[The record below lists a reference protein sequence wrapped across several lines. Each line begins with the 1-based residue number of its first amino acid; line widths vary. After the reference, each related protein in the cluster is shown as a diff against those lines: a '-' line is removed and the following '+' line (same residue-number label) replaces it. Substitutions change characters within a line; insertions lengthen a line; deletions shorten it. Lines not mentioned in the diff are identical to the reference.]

1 MRLIYLILLFTSFN
15 HFVSAQ
21 NTIVLKGGTI
31 IDVDNYGKSTNDI
44 SNAIVVISNGKITA
58 VGKADKIKIPAGA
71 NVIDVTGKWIVP
83 GLIEGFGSVV
93 NQGFANAYLYCGV
106 TSVVTVE
113 DDRRGKTF
121 WHASPSP
128 ALYYQEE
135 IYGADRIEV
144 TGKPWRFENIN
155 YRTDAQIHH
164 EIDSMAKG
172 GAKVMLIHYGVKPS
186 QLPAIIAACKK
197 HNIAMVGELGFTS
210 YDEAVKAGIKSFV
223 HTSRYTADILPD
235 SVRAVYSNAP
245 FGPPASYYY
254 EYITKPGIISNPKL
268 LQLAKLYSNN
278 KVGLIPTGSL
288 VAYTN
293 LPFAKNP
300 WKEPAAVLIDEKDII
315 HEPLDKVTGKWKNP
329 APMRVNASP
338 LLFAI
343 DSLFAHNGA
352 RFLTGSGATAFGTM
366 PGISMITELEYL
378 SHIGLS
384 NREVIAAATNNFSLL
399 WGWKHVGKVEA
410 GRDADVLVLGANPL
424 EAVENLKKIDVL
436 VLKGKVIE
444 REGLLKK

>member
-1 MRLIYLILLFTSFN
+1 
-15 HFVSAQ
+15 
-21 NTIVLKGGTI
+21 
-31 IDVDNYGKSTNDI
+31 
-44 SNAIVVISNGKITA
+44 
-58 VGKADKIKIPAGA
+58 
-71 NVIDVTGKWIVP
+71 
-83 GLIEGFGSVV
+83 
-93 NQGFANAYLYCGV
+93 
-106 TSVVTVE
+106 
-113 DDRRGKTF
+113 
-121 WHASPSP
+121 
-128 ALYYQEE
+128 
-135 IYGADRIEV
+135 
-144 TGKPWRFENIN
+144 
-155 YRTDAQIHH
+155 
-164 EIDSMAKG
+164 
-172 GAKVMLIHYGVKPS
+172 
-186 QLPAIIAACKK
+186 
-197 HNIAMVGELGFTS
+197 
-210 YDEAVKAGIKSFV
+210 
-223 HTSRYTADILPD
+223 
-235 SVRAVYSNAP
+235 
-245 FGPPASYYY
+245 
-254 EYITKPGIISNPKL
+254 
-268 LQLAKLYSNN
+268 
-278 KVGLIPTGSL
+278 
-288 VAYTN
+288 
-293 LPFAKNP
+293 
-300 WKEPAAVLIDEKDII
+300 VLIDEKDII